1 MRDAQRI
8 VDAIA
13 TLKRALARAGIDA
26 PFAIE
31 FDEWASGSRLAALI
45 ARDLP
50 IQVVNSRQTSL
61 APELPGRRREQ
72 ADIDGVKMRWPSS
85 SASFRPTSHEE

>member
-1 MRDAQRI
+1 MREAQRI

-31 FDEWASGSRLAALI
+31 FDDWASGSRLAAII

-50 IQVVNSRQTSL
+50 IHVINSRQTSL
-61 APELPGRRREQ
+61 APGLPGQRREQ
-72 ADIDGVKMRWPSS
+72 AEIDGVKMRWPRR
-85 SASFRPTSHEE
+85 SARTDLD